1 MDDAHNIQ
9 YSNLQDNA
17 QAEQELDNAQ
27 ATMAA
32 AEEEEATSTSKAEY
46 GSGIPSPLQ
55 SPERACSPSVA
66 LASIPEGPSEEA
78 SIRQLQALEDPL
90 YLLHNAQN
98 VKVYDLVDFL
108 LFKYQ
113 TKAFTTKAEMLETI
127 GREYDEYYPL
137 IFSEASECM
146 KLVFGLDIV
155 EVDPSV
161 HSYVLVTALGIT
173 YDGMLTDVQ
182 GMPKTGVLIV
192 VLGVIFMKG
201 NYVSEDIIWEMLNN
215 IGLCGGMDPYIHRD
229 PRKLISEEFVQEG
242 YLEYRQVPN
251 SDPPSHVF
259 LWGPRAFAETTKLK
273 ILQFFASITK
283 THPRAYPEKYAEAL
297 RDEIDRVEAWIFQQ
311 MLRHL

>member
-1 MDDAHNIQ
+1 MDDHHNIQ
-9 YSNLQDNA
+9 YYNFQDNA
-17 QAEQELDNAQ
+17 QAQQELDTAQ
-27 ATMAA
+27 ATVAA
-32 AEEEEATSTSKAEY
+32 TEEEEATTTSKAVY

-55 SPERACSPSVA
+55 SPQRASSPSVA
-66 LASIPEGPSEEA
+66 VSCIPEGPSEEA
-78 SIRQLQALEDPL
+78 SFRQLEELEDPL

-113 TKAFTTKAEMLETI
+113 MKAFTTKAEMRETI

-137 IFSEASECM
+137 IFSEACECM
-146 KLVFGLDIV
+146 KLVFGLDMV

-182 GMPKTGVLIV
+182 GMPKTGILIV

-215 IGLCGGMDPYIHRD
+215 IGLCGGRDPYIHRD

-251 SDPPSHVF
+251 SDPPSHGF
-259 LWGPRAFAETTKLK
+259 LWGPRAFAETSKLK
-273 ILQFFASITK
+273 VLEFFASINK

-297 RDEIDRVEAWIFQQ
+297 RDEIDRVEAWIFHQL
-311 MLRHL
+311 LRYL

>member
-9 YSNLQDNA
+9 YCNLQDNA
-17 QAEQELDNAQ
+17 QAEQKLDNAQ

-32 AEEEEATSTSKAEY
+32 TEEEEATTTSKAEY

-66 LASIPEGPSEEA
+66 LASIPEGPFEEA
-78 SIRQLQALEDPL
+78 STNQVEDLEDPL
-90 YLLHNAQN
+90 RMFYNALN
-98 VKVYDLVDFL
+98 IKVYDLVDFL

-113 TKAFTTKAEMLETI
+113 MKAFTTKAEMLETI

-182 GMPKTGVLIV
+182 GMPKTGLLII
-192 VLGVIFMKG
+192 VLGVICMHDHHAHEDEIWQSLNTMGVISMENHYVAG
-201 NYVSEDIIWEMLNN
+201 NAK
-215 IGLCGGMDPYIHRD
+215 
-229 PRKLISEEFVQEG
+229 KLFTETFVQEG
-242 YLEYRQVPN
+242 YLKYNLVPD
-251 SDPPSHVF
+251 SDPPHYEF
-259 LWGPRAFAETTKLK
+259 LWGPRAHAETRSTDVIEFLVQ
-273 ILQFFASITK
+273 ISRIN
-283 THPRAYPEKYAEAL
+283 
-297 RDEIDRVEAWIFQQ
+297 
-311 MLRHL
+311 